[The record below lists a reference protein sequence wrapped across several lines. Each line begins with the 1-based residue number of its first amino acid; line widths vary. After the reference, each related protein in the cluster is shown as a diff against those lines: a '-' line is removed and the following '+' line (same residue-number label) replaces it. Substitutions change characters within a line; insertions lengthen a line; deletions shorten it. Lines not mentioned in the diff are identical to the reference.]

1 MQVWHQD
8 DDFWKTMAPYLF
20 SSRQWESASEEIEGV
35 MRLAEALPGSD
46 VLDLCCGPGRHSL
59 ELARRGF
66 RVTAVDRNAEYLDRA
81 RAQAE
86 KEGLEIEF
94 VQQDM
99 RRFQRPAAFHLAL
112 NLYTSFG
119 YFQDPQEDR
128 RVGQSLCASLKPGGK
143 LVMEMMGREVLTRIF
158 RVRDW
163 QPTEDGGFF
172 LEERKPSP
180 DWTWMD
186 NRWILVKGE
195 KIKEF
200 RVSLR
205 LYGASDLVLLLRQ
218 CGFGDVKLFGS
229 LQGTPYDHTAKRMV
243 VLAVKQ

>member
-1 MQVWHQD
+1 MKVWHED
-8 DDFWKTMAPYLF
+8 KDFWRTMAPYLF
-20 SSRQWESASEEIEGV
+20 ATERWEEAPREV
-35 MRLAEALPGSD
+35 DAVLRLAEVPVGSQ
-46 VLDLCCGPGRHSL
+46 VLDLCCGTGRHSL

-66 RVTAVDRNAEYLDRA
+66 QVTAVDRNSEYLNRA
-81 RAQAE
+81 RAQAR

-94 VQQDM
+94 AHEDM
-99 RRFQRPAAFHLAL
+99 RWFQRPSAFRLAI

-119 YFQDPQEDR
+119 YFEDPQEDL
-128 RVGQSLCASLKPGGK
+128 RVAQNLCTSLMPSGK
-143 LVMEMMGREVLTRIF
+143 LVMEMMGREVLARIF
-158 RVRDW
+158 RKRDW

-186 NRWILVKGE
+186 NRWILVKGG

-200 RVSLR
+200 HISLR
-205 LYGASDLVLLLRQ
+205 LYGASELALLLRR

-229 LQGTPYDHTAKRMV
+229 LQGLPYDHTAKRLV
-243 VLAVKQ
+243 ALAVK